1 MVAAMSV
8 SLSGPPR
15 VSTGTVCPTPSTSSV
30 AASHRRRQCSVGP
43 LKGVVAIVDVRVG
56 ADAQIDC
63 SDVVARKV
71 RELGASTVKRFTP
84 KLTHVVLSHFTPVWK
99 TKITKWQA
107 GGGSMAVAATRYEL
121 KIVSQLWVNACY
133 VSKTRMDECP
143 FFPVSQF
150 NLLDNVVLQAN
161 LKLNR
166 RQSLGEEAWKVRA
179 EEEDVDQKSKD
190 TGKSVD
196 AGNEVALSTPL
207 PSSVEMKTELKDGRR
222 KRRALSMEPMASDA
236 ILKMLGTTDSMSVE
250 AEMTTPKQLI
260 RCKSGS
266 SSMKRRKTLNGPLSQ
281 HDEDEAT
288 ASQASGIVAESES
301 ENEKEDA
308 IKEKEDGVTV
318 IQEKQAIP
326 GLLLKK
332 DTSSVVVSGLSTT
345 SPLMNNSGKLD
356 TFTDNSRKKDPTAR
370 ELRCRNRTSLSY
382 GSGLTLKSG
391 IWSCAAC
398 GCSNPR
404 TRRYCRDCQALKGSV
419 KCPGANTIA
428 PAPPAAVANAVVD
441 SAKIPALPPAAASSF
456 ATPGSKVTTP
466 TKKAR
471 MPTSSASGLK
481 TPISSPSVLERT
493 PRSLTQPTAS
503 SAAKACSTSSPALS
517 KITLPATKT
526 SSSSSATR
534 LRTQSLAIRNS
545 ASRQTTR
552 SSLASASVSTDLQVQ
567 KHSVK
572 KAQRRL
578 LTMTGRTNA
587 MKILQSTARKRAHS
601 PISSNTLTTPV
612 VKKARRDSNKENTV
626 GKHMATPGSVSG
638 FLRKHRDVNSTPIP
652 MAMNFS
658 STTNRKT
665 PRKTPRNVIGITGVS
680 AEARG
685 VLQCAIHAIDA
696 NTSHDSGHR
705 KTRVVKSVDY
715 TAGVTHLIVG
725 KDARRTIKVLLQLL
739 NVGKFFKGKKV
750 HVGSNVDPSREV
762 VQSLVQVAGGEICNQ
777 NSVADIC
784 ICGEVVTSKW
794 VFDSIAAM
802 KFEDDANIPL
812 QNPSVHLLK
821 PDKKA
826 PGGGFSGFGAH
837 STVSEKAS
845 MATMA
850 QYVCVSV
857 RKAFPYVNVNV
868 VFESSRRFV
877 PRRYIL

>member
-121 KIVSQLWVNACY
+121 KIVSQLWGQC
-133 VSKTRMDECP
+133 
-143 FFPVSQF
+143 
-150 NLLDNVVLQAN
+150 LLSN

-332 DTSSVVVSGLSTT
+332 DTSSVVVS
-345 SPLMNNSGKLD
+345 
-356 TFTDNSRKKDPTAR
+356 
-370 ELRCRNRTSLSY
+370 
-382 GSGLTLKSG
+382 
-391 IWSCAAC
+391 
-398 GCSNPR
+398 
-404 TRRYCRDCQALKGSV
+404 
-419 KCPGANTIA
+419 
-428 PAPPAAVANAVVD
+428 
-441 SAKIPALPPAAASSF
+441 
-456 ATPGSKVTTP
+456 
-466 TKKAR
+466 
-471 MPTSSASGLK
+471 
-481 TPISSPSVLERT
+481 
-493 PRSLTQPTAS
+493 
-503 SAAKACSTSSPALS
+503 
-517 KITLPATKT
+517 
-526 SSSSSATR
+526 
-534 LRTQSLAIRNS
+534 
-545 ASRQTTR
+545 
-552 SSLASASVSTDLQVQ
+552 
-567 KHSVK
+567 
-572 KAQRRL
+572 
-578 LTMTGRTNA
+578 
-587 MKILQSTARKRAHS
+587 
-601 PISSNTLTTPV
+601 
-612 VKKARRDSNKENTV
+612 V
-626 GKHMATPGSVSG
+626 GKRTLQHGNYGAETGLR
-638 FLRKHRDVNSTPIP
+638 FL
-652 MAMNFS
+652 
-658 STTNRKT
+658 
-665 PRKTPRNVIGITGVS
+665 
-680 AEARG
+680 
-685 VLQCAIHAIDA
+685 
-696 NTSHDSGHR
+696 
-705 KTRVVKSVDY
+705 
-715 TAGVTHLIVG
+715 TA
-725 KDARRTIKVLLQLL
+725 
-739 NVGKFFKGKKV
+739 
-750 HVGSNVDPSREV
+750 
-762 VQSLVQVAGGEICNQ
+762 
-777 NSVADIC
+777 AD
-784 ICGEVVTSKW
+784 
-794 VFDSIAAM
+794 
-802 KFEDDANIPL
+802 
-812 QNPSVHLLK
+812 
-821 PDKKA
+821 
-826 PGGGFSGFGAH
+826 
-837 STVSEKAS
+837 
-845 MATMA
+845 
-850 QYVCVSV
+850 
-857 RKAFPYVNVNV
+857 
-868 VFESSRRFV
+868 
-877 PRRYIL
+877 